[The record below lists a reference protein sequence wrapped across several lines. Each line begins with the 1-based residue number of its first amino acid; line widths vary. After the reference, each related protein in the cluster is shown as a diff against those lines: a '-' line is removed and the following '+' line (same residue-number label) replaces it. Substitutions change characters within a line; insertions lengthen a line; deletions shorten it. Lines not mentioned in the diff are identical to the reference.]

1 MTNDDDSREYNVR
14 PVYRPDIDGLRAIA
28 ILSVVIFHAFPKTIQ
43 GGFVGVDIF
52 FVISGF
58 LISSIIFRSMHHGNF
73 SYVGFYIHRIKRIF
87 PALALVLL
95 VAYLFGW
102 FALLPEEFKQLG
114 KHIAAGAGFVQNF
127 ALWQEAGYFDTASEL
142 KPLMHLWSLAIEEQ
156 FYLIYPLLIWIIWRS
171 KLNIFP
177 VVTILLATSFYL
189 NIADIHSDIAKTFFV
204 PQTRF
209 WELLAGSIL
218 AYIHLFKHNL
228 LQYWIK
234 RLIFHP
240 FIFRNSLRDN
250 WHDTVL
256 NHFLSILGLT
266 LFIFAIFVVN
276 REKLFP
282 GWWALLPVF
291 GAFLLIL
298 AGPNTWINRTIL
310 ANRPMVFVGL
320 ISYPL
325 YLWHWPI
332 FSYLQIIESGAPS
345 TATRI
350 AAVVAS
356 FIFAWITYIFLE
368 KPIRFGP
375 RENAKAIVLV
385 LAIAIIGLLGFYT
398 YEQNGF
404 PSRINQAMS
413 DEELTAQRGR
423 YWGESNTMGIP
434 FSKDKTNII
443 VFGDSQ
449 AHDILHALRN
459 DKEIG
464 LKFFSSDY
472 TCSGF
477 FSTDAGFEDARG
489 DECKL
494 SFSML
499 LNSNE
504 LKQADV
510 LIYAQDWNPGAEI
523 EENYS
528 KGIEEIR
535 KVNKNIK
542 IYFFGS
548 KQRLHPIGSINVIT
562 KDAPNLWDMNNFIN
576 SKVSKENS
584 DEYADKLAELNHVIF
599 VSVKDIFCIDGCI
612 YYQAGKF
619 LYFDW
624 NHWTQTGANQFFEK
638 FSKTDIY
645 NSMRRYKAHD
655 SQ

>member
-1 MTNDDDSREYNVR
+1 MTKDNDSQEHNAW
-14 PVYRPDIDGLRAIA
+14 PLYRPDIDGLRAIA
-28 ILSVVIFHAFPKTIQ
+28 IISVVIFHAFPKTVQ

-58 LISSIIFRSMHHGNF
+58 LISSIIFRSMYCSNF
-73 SYVGFYIHRIKRIF
+73 SYVEFYIHRIKRIF
-87 PALALVLL
+87 PSLVAVLL
-95 VAYLFGW
+95 AVYLFGW

-114 KHIAAGAGFVQNF
+114 KHIAAGAGFIQNF

-156 FYLIYPLLIWIIWRS
+156 FYLVYPLLIWIVWRS
-171 KLNIFP
+171 RLNILAF
-177 VVTILLATSFYL
+177 VVVLLVVSFYL
-189 NIADIHSDIAKTFFV
+189 NIVDIHSDIEKTFFV

-218 AYIHLFKHNL
+218 AYLHLFKRNL
-228 LQYWIK
+228 LQDWMK
-234 RLIFHP
+234 RAIFHP
-240 FIFRNSLRDN
+240 FIFRNPPRND
-250 WHDTVL
+250 WHDIIL
-256 NHFLSILGLT
+256 NNFLSILGLM
-266 LFIFAIFVVN
+266 LFTFAIFAVN
-276 REKLFP
+276 RAKLFP
-282 GWWALLPVF
+282 GWWALLPVL

-298 AGPNTWINRTIL
+298 AGPNTWINRMLL
-310 ANRPMVFVGL
+310 ANRLMVFIGL

-332 FSYLQIIESGAPS
+332 LSYLQIIDSGIPS
-345 TATRI
+345 TEARI
-350 AAVVAS
+350 AAIIVS
-356 FIFAWITYIFLE
+356 FLLAWITYIFLE

-375 RENAKAIVLV
+375 RENTKAIVLI
-385 LAIAIIGLLGFYT
+385 LAISMIGLLGFYT
-398 YEQNGF
+398 YEQSGF
-404 PSRINQAMS
+404 PSRVNQAMS
-413 DEELTAQRGR
+413 DEELAAQRGR

-449 AHDILHALRN
+449 AHDVLHALKN
-459 DKEIG
+459 DKGIG
-464 LKFFSSDY
+464 LKFFSSDH
-472 TCSGF
+472 TCSAF
-477 FSTDAGFEDARG
+477 FSTDSGFEDARG

-494 SFSML
+494 SFNIL
-499 LNSNE
+499 LNSKE
-504 LKQADV
+504 FKQADI

-528 KGIEEIR
+528 NGIKEIR

-562 KDAPNLWDMNNFIN
+562 KDVPNLWDMNNFIN

-584 DEYADKLAELNHVIF
+584 DEYTENLAKINRVTF
-599 VSVKDIFCIDGCI
+599 VNVKDIFCIGGCI

-624 NHWTQTGANQFFEK
+624 NHWTQNGADLFFEK
-638 FSKTDIY
+638 LSKTDIY
-645 NSMRRYKAHD
+645 HSMRRYKAQE